1 MNWSAIL
8 SRLRDGFWKGWNTFV
23 RFSRIFIVF
32 LAAFGLLMMVLKP
45 NKAQES
51 YAKSIGLPIFEFMYD
66 ACELKDRCDKQ
77 REIKLSC
84 AAAGDIDR
92 CIEIKMQGTTP
103 DENCTLNSSPTS
115 PAARQCLLPQISHF
129 LVGQRKVS
137 R

>member
-1 MNWSAIL
+1 MNWSTVL
-8 SRLRDGFWKGWNTFV
+8 QRLHNGFWEGWNIFV
-23 RFSRIFIVF
+23 NFSRIFIFF
-32 LAAFGLLMMVLKP
+32 LAVFALFMMVLKP

-51 YAKSIGLPIFEFMYD
+51 YAKSIGVPIFEFMYD
-66 ACELKDRCDKQ
+66 ACEFKDRCDKQ

-92 CIEIKMQGTTP
+92 CIEIKMQGAKP
-103 DENCTLNSSPTS
+103 DENCDLSSSPTS
-115 PAARQCLLPQISHF
+115 PATRQCLLPQISHF